1 MRKRIVVAFLAVGLL
16 ACQNAF
22 ISMAEEGDST
32 ATEVVEGEALT
43 ENALEDN
50 QEMVQTTTGEEIES
64 ASEAAQQRAAQK
76 DEETLQQEAAAATEA
91 ARVTVD
97 NPMVKF
103 VPTKQVG
110 KLPPF
115 TDEDYQVIMEAI
127 GADAE
132 TSINEG
138 EWLVSADTALT
149 VDWNAS
155 TLQMEDIWAS
165 DIQGFEFARDES
177 GKLVLARGS
186 YGYRGAYIG
195 SDGNRY
201 VSGNDDWNGWNFF
214 EPTETDGYGYQE
226 KYMFSTGSP
235 GDIVGTAGIINSDI
249 PMPSEKLADLIV
261 IKAWY
266 NPEFYPSYYG
276 GLDWDGGRW
285 NATAFVI
292 DKENMIFNFKSAE
305 DLQILPEVTDNTYVL
320 GGSDGAT
327 IACSGEF
334 KDFVDVYV
342 DDVLVDK
349 ENYTVA
355 EGSTI
360 LTFASKYLNTLS
372 VGTHK
377 VTLNYTYGSIDTQLE
392 ILAYGSGSGSG
403 EAGVTDPGSG
413 AEGSTGADATATR
426 TAAVSGARITK
437 KSPQTGD
444 EDRALPWLL
453 LCFAAVCGGTAV
465 SVRKKKTRG

>member
-1 MRKRIVVAFLAVGLL
+1 MRKRIVAAFLAVGLL

-50 QEMVQTTTGEEIES
+50 QEMVQITTGEEIES

-76 DEETLQQEAAAATEA
+76 DEETLQQEAVAATEA

-103 VPTKQVG
+103 VPTKQIG
-110 KLPPF
+110 KLPPL
-115 TDEDYQVIMEAI
+115 TDEDYQAVLEAI

-138 EWLVSADTALT
+138 GWLVSADTALT

-177 GKLVLARGS
+177 GRLVLVRGS
-186 YGYRGAYIG
+186 HGGISAYIG
-195 SDGNRY
+195 SDGSRY
-201 VSGNDDWNGWNFF
+201 VSGTDGWDGWNFF
-214 EPTETDGYGYQE
+214 VPTETHAYGYQE
-226 KYMFSTGSP
+226 QYMLE
-235 GDIVGTAGIINSDI
+235 DIINTGYTINPDI
-249 PMPSEKLADLIV
+249 PMPSEALADLIV
-261 IKAWY
+261 IKTWY
-266 NPEFYPSYYG
+266 NPEFYPSYG
-276 GLDWDGGRW
+276 MLDWTGGRW
-285 NATAFVI
+285 NATAFII
-292 DKENMIFNFKSAE
+292 DKENMIFNFKSGE
-305 DLQILPEVTDNTYVL
+305 DLKILPEVTDNVYVL
-320 GGSDGAT
+320 GGSSGAT

-413 AEGSTGADATATR
+413 AEGSAGADVPATR
-426 TAAVSGARITK
+426 TVAVSGARITK

-444 EDRALPWLL
+444 ENRALPWLL
-453 LCFAAVCGGTAV
+453 LCFAALCGGTAV
-465 SVRKKKTRG
+465 SVRKKKTHG